1 MGNIV
6 VIPIPHILKGF
17 PNKEIVSMYQR
28 ETGVL
33 IPNIIYR
40 RGITYAD
47 RFGLGNEPV
56 NVLNERRD
64 MLEQCR

>member
-1 MGNIV
+1 
-6 VIPIPHILKGF
+6 
-17 PNKEIVSMYQR
+17 MYQR